1 MFDIPGMLVLVVLIL
16 LFGFLATRAWRVN
29 NRLLKWIGVLVAGL
43 LTIIPALIGALAVN
57 GYARLNQR
65 YDNPVPTLK
74 ATGSS
79 AQIARGQQLAHICM
93 SCHSTSN
100 QLPLAGTD
108 FLTKFGLPPL
118 GTLYSP
124 NLTPGGNIDGW
135 TDGELVRA
143 IREGI
148 SKDGRSLLIMPSS
161 NLRNLSDEDVLALV
175 AYLRSQPPTGSPTP
189 PTRFSLFGAV
199 FTNLVDFR
207 TAQPP
212 AGTVIAPPPAVGATY
227 GKYMVSILGCSD
239 CHGPRLEGKVDTGEP
254 GPPPGPNLTQIVPQW
269 TEAQFMEFFNTGTR
283 PDGSTVPILTLP
295 SGFTEPRM
303 PWPEFRAAATDDELR
318 AMYAYLHSLPPIDG
332 PTQ

>member
-212 AGTVIAPPPAVGATY
+212 AGTVIAPPPAVGAFGTASESVCATRSVTGAHFPY
-227 GKYMVSILGCSD
+227 VTLRRAGQCGTQYTNATLRISSLWRNPRRSGAGRR
-239 CHGPRLEGKVDTGEP
+239 GPARRVRLERENGRFAT
-254 GPPPGPNLTQIVPQW
+254 
-269 TEAQFMEFFNTGTR
+269 
-283 PDGSTVPILTLP
+283 
-295 SGFTEPRM
+295 
-303 PWPEFRAAATDDELR
+303 RAAVQKASRPTAFAWQL
-318 AMYAYLHSLPPIDG
+318 LHRP
-332 PTQ
+332 